1 LTKTLQIA
9 ILNPKEV
16 LMDTNNTTDKP
27 SYPLHHE
34 DPIIHPVGAN
44 IAKKDYKPD
53 EPLANKESTDN
64 A

>member
-1 LTKTLQIA
+1 M
-9 ILNPKEV
+9 ES
-16 LMDTNNTTDKP
+16 NTTTETP
-27 SYPLHHE
+27 SYPVHHE

-53 EPLANKESTDN
+53 ETLANTKESSGN

>member
-1 LTKTLQIA
+1 
-9 ILNPKEV
+9 
-16 LMDTNNTTDKP
+16 MDTNNTTGTP